1 MKRISKWLMVLAA
14 VLILGSSCT
23 SQNANEKEVNTQVE
37 SAQSEKEEVS
47 KEKVELLVYAG
58 AGLKVPMEDVKK
70 EYEAKTGN
78 TIVYVYAGSGQ
89 LLAQLESS
97 GKGDVFIVG
106 SESTYK
112 DAADKDLVNEGKQV
126 AHHTPVIIT
135 AKDNPKN
142 INGLEDLSKEGVRIA
157 LGEPKSNAIGKTSV
171 EIFKKNNME
180 SISDNVVVET
190 ATVNELYTALEAGN
204 ADCAIVTRD
213 GAYSQKDK
221 FNIIEI
227 PADQNIDQ
235 IIMGG
240 SVKASENPEQSNEF
254 IEFIVSD
261 EGRTIFENHGYKLVD

>member
-1 MKRISKWLMVLAA
+1 MKKISKWLMVLAA
-14 VLILGSSCT
+14 ILVLGSSCST
-23 SQNANEKEVNTQVE
+23 RNETMEEQNSQMESSQTENE
-37 SAQSEKEEVS
+37 S
-47 KEKVELLVYAG
+47 KEKVELLVYSG
-58 AGLKVPMEDVKK
+58 AGLKIPMEDIKK

-97 GKGDVFIVG
+97 GKGDAFIVG
-106 SESTYK
+106 SEATYK

-142 INGLEDLSKEGVRIA
+142 IKGLEDLRKEGIRVA

-171 EIFKKNNME
+171 EIFKKNNMD

-227 PADQNIDQ
+227 PESQNIDQ

-240 SVKASENPEQSNEF
+240 SIKASENPEQSNEF